1 MISVKEA
8 KELILQSVKSLPPV
22 SLSLTETSGLILAKD
37 VYAITDIPAFAQSS
51 MDGYAFRYCDKDE
64 PLKIFGEMA
73 AGTAQPIVISP
84 NQAVR
89 IFTGAPLPDGADTV
103 VMQEKVSIMN
113 GQLLLEDE
121 QLKQYNNVRL
131 KGAEVKNGALAVPK
145 GTLLTAAAIGFLAG
159 IGITEVK
166 VYPAPVVAI
175 ILTGDELQQPGKV
188 LQFGQVYESNSI
200 MLRVAL
206 KNLGMPDVLVLHAE
220 DNLVALQRVLDEALQ
235 QADIVLLTGGVSVG
249 DYDFVIRA
257 AANCSVK
264 QVFHKIRQKPGKP
277 LFFGTKENKLVFGL
291 PGNPSSVLTCFYE
304 YVMPAID
311 SITKR
316 AASVKTLRA
325 TLTHDYPKV
334 TGLTH
339 FLKAKLTGN
348 VVTPLQAQESFRLQS
363 FSQADCL
370 IVLPEDG
377 DNFESGD
384 EVEVHLL
391 PIQ

>member
-8 KELILQSVKSLPPV
+8 KELIQQSVKSLPAV
-22 SLSLTETSGLILAKD
+22 SLSLIEASGLILAED

-51 MDGYAFRYCDKDE
+51 MDGYAIRYCDKDG
-64 PLKIFGEMA
+64 PLSVYGEMA
-73 AGTAQPIVISP
+73 AGTAVQIAIVP
-84 NQAVR
+84 EQAVR

-103 VMQEKVSIMN
+103 VMQEKVSLKD
-113 GQLLLEDE
+113 GQLILQDE
-121 QLKQYNNVRL
+121 QLKQFTNVRL
-131 KGAEVKNGALAVPK
+131 KGAEVKSGVLAVPE
-145 GTLLTAAAIGFLAG
+145 GTLLTAAAVGFLAG
-159 IGITEVK
+159 IGITKVK
-166 VYPAPVVAI
+166 AYPAPVVAI
-175 ILTGDELQQPGKV
+175 ILTGNELQQPGKT
-188 LQFGQVYESNSI
+188 LEFGQVYESNSI
-200 MLRVAL
+200 MLKVAL
-206 KNLGMPDVLVLHAE
+206 KNSGLSDVLVLHAE
-220 DNLVALQRVLDEALQ
+220 DDLIALQVVLDQALQ

-257 AANCSVK
+257 AMNCNIK

-311 SITKR
+311 LIMKR
-316 AASVKTLRA
+316 EASVKILMA
-325 TLTHDYPKV
+325 TLSHDYSKS

-339 FLKAKLTGN
+339 FLKAKLTGEK
-348 VVTPLQAQESFRLQS
+348 VTPLQAQESFRLQS
-363 FSQADCL
+363 FSQANCL
-370 IVLPEDG
+370 IVLPE
-377 DNFESGD
+377 NSEHLKIGD